1 MNKSVVDLRVKKIG
15 LKLYLCTSQVKVS
28 LPGRPLQMCG
38 LVQNNCKAFFLR
50 KSSTPNNSIAQ
61 RCVFNNSD
69 LSHLISKHVNY
80 LCGWFS
86 FARVE
91 SLF

>member
-38 LVQNNCKAFFLR
+38 LVQAFFLR
-50 KSSTPNNSIAQ
+50 KSSPPNSSIAQ
-61 RCVFNNSD
+61 RCVFSNSD